1 MRPSLAGTIAA
12 LALACAAPAASAHVV
27 PSPGYLEAG
36 SVTPIDLAG
45 PNERDE
51 PMTGFAVTVPLG
63 VRLVGVEP
71 AGAWRVA
78 EESATSARWEG
89 GRLLPG
95 EELVVRVRL
104 RAEAPGAVSL
114 VSEQRYP
121 GGEVV
126 RWQVPLVVLPPA
138 SESSQ
143 NLGAAL
149 AVGILGLLVLSG
161 VALVAWV
168 RRTRVPDRP

>member
-1 MRPSLAGTIAA
+1 MRRSLAGTIGA
-12 LALACAAPAASAHVV
+12 LALACTAPAASAHVV
-27 PSPGYLEAG
+27 ASPGYLEAG
-36 SVTPIDLAG
+36 SVAPIDLAG

-51 PMTGFAVTVPLG
+51 PMTGFAVTVPMG
-63 VRLVGVEP
+63 VQLVGAEP
-71 AGAWRVA
+71 AGAWRVVA
-78 EESATSARWEG
+78 ASATAARWEG

-104 RAEAPGAVSL
+104 QAEAPGAVSL

-121 GGEVV
+121 GGAVV

-138 SESSQ
+138 GENSQ

-149 AVGILGLLVLSG
+149 AVGILGLFVLSG